1 MIHSLLKKGQP
12 VRDWESLWNGVR
24 EEMQEARNTID
35 SFKQELKEEE
45 SKK

>member
-1 MIHSLLKKGQP
+1 MEKLLNEGQSI
-12 VRDWESLWNGVR
+12 REWEAYWNGVR
-24 EEMQEARNTID
+24 ARITEVRNTID